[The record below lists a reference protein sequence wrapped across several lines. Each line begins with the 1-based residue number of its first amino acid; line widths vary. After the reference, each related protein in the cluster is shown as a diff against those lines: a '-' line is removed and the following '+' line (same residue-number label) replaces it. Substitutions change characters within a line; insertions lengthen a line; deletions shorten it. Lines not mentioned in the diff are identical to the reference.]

1 MNKKKMIEE
10 RRQRGHSESQKPER
24 KTVIQNKLFL
34 KHFVFKILFVNY
46 VHLNDSLNLNRLL
59 TRNKFEVNKNFW
71 SFSPQMLCYVNF

>member
-1 MNKKKMIEE
+1 MIEE

-46 VHLNDSLNLNRLL
+46 VHLNDSLNI
-59 TRNKFEVNKNFW
+59 
-71 SFSPQMLCYVNF
+71 